1 MQMVSILL
9 LALAVSLDS
18 FSVGFT
24 YGLRKMKIP
33 FKAILVIACCSGSV
47 MFISML
53 IGSFLTKFFPVY
65 VTEKL
70 GGLILVGIGA
80 WVLYQFFKPAKDKEY
95 LLHEKTLLN
104 LEVRSL
110 GIVIHILRKPM
121 SADIDKSGVING
133 IEAVLLGFALS
144 IDAFGAGI
152 GAAILGFSPIVM
164 SIAVAIMSSLFV
176 SIGIN
181 AGHFLSKWKWI
192 DKMAFLPGLLLITIG
207 LWKL

>member
-1 MQMVSILL
+1 ME
-9 LALAVSLDS
+9 
-18 FSVGFT
+18 SVRGFCT
-24 YGLRKMKIP
+24 NSSNLR
-33 FKAILVIACCSGSV
+33 
-47 MFISML
+47 
-53 IGSFLTKFFPVY
+53 
-65 VTEKL
+65 
-70 GGLILVGIGA
+70 
-80 WVLYQFFKPAKDKEY
+80 KDKEY

-181 AGHFLSKWKWI
+181 AKPFSV
-192 DKMAFLPGLLLITIG
+192 
-207 LWKL
+207 

>member
-1 MQMVSILL
+1 
-9 LALAVSLDS
+9 
-18 FSVGFT
+18 
-24 YGLRKMKIP
+24 
-33 FKAILVIACCSGSV
+33 
-47 MFISML
+47 FISML

-70 GGLILVGIGA
+70 GGLILVGIGV

-192 DKMAFLPGLLLITIG
+192 DK
-207 LWKL
+207 

>member
-1 MQMVSILL
+1 MGSVSI
-9 LALAVSLDS
+9 
-18 FSVGFT
+18 
-24 YGLRKMKIP
+24 
-33 FKAILVIACCSGSV
+33 
-47 MFISML
+47 
-53 IGSFLTKFFPVY
+53 
-65 VTEKL
+65 
-70 GGLILVGIGA
+70 
-80 WVLYQFFKPAKDKEY
+80 FKPAKDKEY

-192 DKMAFLPGLLLITIG
+192 DKMAFL
-207 LWKL
+207 KCFC

>member
-1 MQMVSILL
+1 MQMVSLL
-9 LALAVSLDS
+9 LVALAVSLDS

-24 YGLRKMKIP
+24 YGLRKMRIP
-33 FKAILVIACCSGSV
+33 FKAIIVIACCSGAV
-47 MFISML
+47 MFLSML
-53 IGSFLTKFFPVY
+53 IGGFLTKFFPVY

-80 WVLYQFFKPAKDKEY
+80 WVLYQFFRPTKEQDY

-104 LEVRSL
+104 LEVKSL
-110 GIVIHILRKPM
+110 GIVIHILRKPT
-121 SADIDKSGVING
+121 SADIDRSGTING
-133 IEAVLLGFALS
+133 IEALLLGFALS

-152 GAAILGFSPIVM
+152 GAAILGFSPITL
-164 SIAVAIMSSLFV
+164 SFAVAIMSSLFV
-176 SIGIN
+176 SIGIY
-181 AGHFLSKWKWI
+181 AGHVLSKWSWI

>member
-1 MQMVSILL
+1 
-9 LALAVSLDS
+9 
-18 FSVGFT
+18 
-24 YGLRKMKIP
+24 
-33 FKAILVIACCSGSV
+33 
-47 MFISML
+47 
-53 IGSFLTKFFPVY
+53 
-65 VTEKL
+65 
-70 GGLILVGIGA
+70 
-80 WVLYQFFKPAKDKEY
+80 
-95 LLHEKTLLN
+95 
-104 LEVRSL
+104 
-110 GIVIHILRKPM
+110 M

-192 DKMAFLPGLLLITIG
+192 DKMAFCRGFY
-207 LWKL
+207 